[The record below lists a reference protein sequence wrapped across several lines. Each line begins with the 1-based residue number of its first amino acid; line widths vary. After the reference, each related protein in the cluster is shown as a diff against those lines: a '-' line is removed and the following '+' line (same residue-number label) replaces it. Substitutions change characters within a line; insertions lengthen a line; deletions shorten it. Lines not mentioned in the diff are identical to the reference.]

1 MDNNLLEEFENDIEE
16 ALDSLEYDL
25 PYEINSYFT
34 TDPYSGDEVGVVEVE
49 FDYEEIGKTTK
60 SFAPYG
66 EMTTNGRE
74 LGVGPHGSCGLMR
87 PQRPRHDQDRHSRH
101 RSQKLGPQTRAHQ
114 PAIYDEPFGG
124 Y

>member
-49 FDYEEIGKTTK
+49 FDYEEMDDCVPE
-60 SFAPYG
+60 SWG
-66 EMTTNGRE
+66 EDVE
-74 LGVGPHGSCGLMR
+74 E
-87 PQRPRHDQDRHSRH
+87 
-101 RSQKLGPQTRAHQ
+101 
-114 PAIYDEPFGG
+114 AIDEAMADWEGNYNWEDNKIICSIWG
-124 Y
+124 DDD

>member
-49 FDYEEIGKTTK
+49 FDYPK
-60 SFAPYG
+60 SVI
-66 EMTTNGRE
+66 RK
-74 LGVGPHGSCGLMR
+74 GSFL
-87 PQRPRHDQDRHSRH
+87 
-101 RSQKLGPQTRAHQ
+101 
-114 PAIYDEPFGG
+114 YF
-124 Y
+124 